1 MKKALRTI
9 IAAAVIGAMAL
20 ALAGCGGG
28 TGSGDSGSASGKS
41 ASAGETIDNG
51 VFSAVCPDGY
61 RNITQTD
68 VFGEKDAD
76 GNFPVSQELMVFSY
90 GAESDYDIF
99 SKPSVSI
106 FLLSSSMTAE
116 SSMSSFD
123 IFYDSYEETTFNVN
137 GEDISGAKV
146 VNDDYTYD
154 IGYVEKD
161 GRVFQI
167 TVVTSN
173 EDGDSGISMESPDVQ
188 AVCDSITITGEP
200 TK

>member
-1 MKKALRTI
+1 
-9 IAAAVIGAMAL
+9 MAL

-28 TGSGDSGSASGKS
+28 SGSGKNDSGSASGT

-76 GNFPVSQELMVFSY
+76 GNYPVSQELMVFSY
-90 GAESDYDIF
+90 GAESDYDVF

-137 GEDISGAKV
+137 GEDIPGAKV
-146 VNDDYTYD
+146 VNDDFTYD

-173 EDGDSGISMESPDVQ
+173 EDGDSGINMESPDVQ

>member
-20 ALAGCGGG
+20 ALAGCGGS
-28 TGSGDSGSASGKS
+28 GSGDSGSASGKS

-137 GEDISGAKV
+137 GEDIPGAKV

-173 EDGDSGISMESPDVQ
+173 EDGDSGINMESPDVQ
-188 AVCDSITITGEP
+188 AVCDGITITGEP

>member
-20 ALAGCGGG
+20 ALAGCGGS
-28 TGSGDSGSASGKS
+28 GSGDSGSASGKS

-76 GNFPVSQELMVFSY
+76 GNYPVSQELIVFSY
-90 GAESDYDIF
+90 GAESDYDVF

-137 GEDISGAKV
+137 GEDIPGAKV

-173 EDGDSGISMESPDVQ
+173 EDGDSGINMESPDVQ